1 MYEWRVAQINR
12 ARPMM
17 IPTESGTLRDR
28 FDSVI
33 NKRLEER
40 IRQLQMIRAQIT
52 DIQLRNKRDLMAKQ
66 IEVKKI
72 LDKLRRIH
80 LNPKPSIINP

>member
-1 MYEWRVAQINR
+1 
-12 ARPMM
+12 MM

-72 LDKLRRIH
+72 AVDELWLIH
-80 LNPKPSIINP
+80 LNPNL